1 MSLANTTIINILMIF
16 FTRNIITKHKVV
28 SFHPFVKKLLSQKK
42 KPAISDYILVKAVLF
57 LTGRYMEQTGFS
69 KDILIRSS
77 VFVTIL
83 TLLSNEFPL
92 S

>member
-1 MSLANTTIINILMIF
+1 M
-16 FTRNIITKHKVV
+16 
-28 SFHPFVKKLLSQKK
+28 
-42 KPAISDYILVKAVLF
+42 PAISDYILVKAVLS

>member
-1 MSLANTTIINILMIF
+1 MIF

-28 SFHPFVKKLLSQKK
+28 SFHPFCKKAPIAKE
-42 KPAISDYILVKAVLF
+42 KPVISDYILVKAVLS

-69 KDILIRSS
+69 KDLLIRSS

-83 TLLSNEFPL
+83 NLLSDEFPL